1 MQPSR
6 FSIVLIALLSA
17 ALGLTATSSTAIG
30 YPAGAAVSLGSNPVR
45 SGAGE
50 LYTRTFDASTGTIL
64 SSSADQPLV
73 ITDVMIGFFQK
84 HNHCRGAGIARI
96 KGSDGVIYAS
106 IPVYSSTLGSATSQ
120 PSQIST
126 QSGFHVP
133 EGIDVYLEWEWGWK
147 ECGDSYYTLAYNL
160 SGYLASP

>member
-1 MQPSR
+1 MKSSR
-6 FSIVLIALLSA
+6 FSIVYIALLSA
-17 ALGLTATSSTAIG
+17 ALGVTATSSPAIG
-30 YPAGAAVSLGSNPVR
+30 YPAGTAISLGANPVR

-50 LYTRTFDASTGTIL
+50 IYIPSDTSTGTIV

-96 KGSDGVIYAS
+96 KGSDGVTYAS
-106 IPVYSSTLGSATSQ
+106 IPVYSSTLGNASSRPT
-120 PSQIST
+120 QIST
-126 QSGFHVP
+126 QSGFLVP
-133 EGIDVYLEWEWGWK
+133 EGVDVHLEWGWGWR